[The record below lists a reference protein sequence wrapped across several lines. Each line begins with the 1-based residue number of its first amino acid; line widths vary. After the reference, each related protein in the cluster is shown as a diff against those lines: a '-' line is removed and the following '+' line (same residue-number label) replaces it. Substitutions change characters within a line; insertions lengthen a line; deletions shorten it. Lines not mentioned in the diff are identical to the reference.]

1 MSHFPYR
8 FFDDYVVRT
17 PLFSHKE
24 FYKHA
29 NKDEISNAELE
40 IIYNNSVFK
49 EAISLAS
56 PYLHGQLCKWLES
69 EREHNPQNQ
78 QKLKNSLLKYYSR
91 MSTRSIPFGLFTRVG
106 LGKFNKEILKLPNLI
121 KENQKNI
128 MFDLVRDTKLDMH
141 FLVGLSQFFVKVP
154 NIRKHLLFYPNN
166 SSYQIRNRIRYIEY
180 EFVNGKREYIIS
192 SAQLSK
198 ELKNVLDNSNEGKTI
213 QEFSNILINDD
224 ITEEEAI
231 IFINEL
237 IDNQVLVSE
246 LEPNVSGSDFLENVI
261 ITLGRIGAKDEVNI
275 LKSIKSKLNDIDQ
288 KIGNPVSAYA
298 EVENL
303 IKLFNTE
310 YDQKYLFQTD
320 LYSTEK
326 FVLSSHWKTELKQG
340 ICFLNKITLFQK
352 DTHLRKFK
360 NAFYERFEDKE
371 VSLSYV
377 LDNEIGIGY
386 RQDIAQKGLHPYI
399 EDLKV
404 SSLEKSVLK
413 IELNLFQQVLN
424 RKLQQNLICNQ
435 NKIQLLDED
444 FKDFEENWTD
454 LSETLSFVAE
464 IVSVDDQERLYLNG
478 GGGSSAANLLARFNS
493 EKSNIQ
499 NFAKKIT
506 EKEEELNSDY
516 ILAEIIHLPEAR
528 IGNVIRR
535 PILRQYEIPY
545 LAKSTLLE
553 ENQIKIDDLYIS
565 LKNDKIILRSKRLG
579 KEIRPY
585 LTNAHNYSSN
595 PLPVYHFLCD
605 LHFQNIRPGLYFDWG
620 DLQFIYNYLPRIEYK
635 NIILTKAWWRITEED
650 IDSFMDTDTERDK
663 ELLLSKLRSWR
674 MKRQIPQW
682 VQWVQS
688 DNKLT
693 LNLENFNLVEIFID
707 TIRKMRSIV
716 IEEFLY
722 NHNSDYIH
730 QFVFSMYRE
739 NKRENNDN

>member
-1 MSHFPYR
+1 MPHFPYR
-8 FFDDYVVRT
+8 FFDDYVIRT
-17 PLFSHKE
+17 PLFSRKE
-24 FYKHA
+24 FHKHA
-29 NKDEISNAELE
+29 NKNEISNAELK
-40 IIYNNSVFK
+40 IIYNNLVFR

-56 PYLHGQLCKWLES
+56 PYLHKQLCKWLES
-69 EREHNPQNQ
+69 EKEHNLQKQ

-106 LGKFNKEILKLPNLI
+106 LGKFNKSVSKLPDL

-128 MFDLVRDTKLDMH
+128 MSDLVRDTKLDMH

-154 NIRKHLLFYPNN
+154 NIRKQLLFFPN
-166 SSYQIRNRIRYIEY
+166 SSIYKIRNRIRYIEY
-180 EFVNGKREYIIS
+180 EFVNRKREYIIS
-192 SAQLSK
+192 SAQLSQ
-198 ELKNVLDNSNEGKTI
+198 ELKNVLDCSNEGKTI
-213 QEFSNILINDD
+213 QELSNILINDD

-246 LEPNVSGSDFLENVI
+246 LEPNVSGGDFLENI
-261 ITLGRIGAKDEVNI
+261 ITSLIRIDAKNEVEV
-275 LKSIKSKLNDIDQ
+275 LKSIKAKLNDIDQ
-288 KIGNPVSAYA
+288 KIGNPVSVYA

-320 LYSTEK
+320 LYSTDK
-326 FVLSSHWKTELKQG
+326 FILPSHWKTELKQG
-340 ICFLNKITLFQK
+340 ISFLNKITSLQK

-360 NAFYERFEDKE
+360 NAFYERFEGRE
-371 VSLSYV
+371 VSLSYA

-386 RQDIAQKGLHPYI
+386 RQDIITKGLHTYI

-404 SSLEKSVLK
+404 SSSEESTLK

-424 RKLQQNLICNQ
+424 RKIQQNLISGQ
-435 NKIQLLDED
+435 NKIELLDED
-444 FKDFEENWTD
+444 FKDFKENWND
-454 LSETLSFVAE
+454 LSDTFSFMGE
-464 IVSVDDQERLYLNG
+464 IVSVNDQEKLYLG
-478 GGGSSAANLLARFNS
+478 GSGGSSAANLLARFSS
-493 EKSNIQ
+493 EKSDVQ
-499 NFAKKIT
+499 SLAKKIT
-506 EKEEELNSDY
+506 EKEEELNPDY

-535 PILRQYEIPY
+535 PILRQYEIQY
-545 LAKSTLLE
+545 LAKSILPE

-565 LKNDKIILRSKRLG
+565 LKNDKIILRSKRLN

-605 LHFQNIRPGLYFDWG
+605 LYSQDIRPGLYFDWG

-635 NIILTKAWWRITEED
+635 NIILKKAWWRVTEED
-650 IDSFMDTDTERDK
+650 IISFINIDIENDK
-663 ELLLSKLRSWR
+663 DLLLSELKNWR
-674 MKRQIPQW
+674 IKRQIPQW

-693 LNLENFNLVEIFID
+693 LNLENLNLVKIFID
-707 TIRKMRSIV
+707 TIKKMKSIA

-730 QFVFSMYRE
+730 QFAFSMYRE
-739 NKRENNDN
+739 KNISSDN